1 MKGKEEKVREGIIE
15 WKNGTGKWIERN
27 RREGKEHNG
36 RMGQGKGRE
45 GMEKGLKGR
54 VIVS

>member
-27 RREGKEHNG
+27 RREGKEQKG
-36 RMGQGKGRE
+36 RMGQGKGRNGKGKGIE
-45 GMEKGLKGR
+45 G
-54 VIVS
+54 